1 MSGQGGIYIIT
12 KSGTT
17 GFTPLGVLR
26 NEAFK
31 EVNRFADEKKKIAEI
46 VSVNEVPAGFARW
59 PQVEVK
65 FRLVDEESRSDKGKT
80 PTIEVTGSSS
90 YDAMGRPQNK
100 DLKLYHQKEVD
111 VYEEL
116 KKLGELREKGI
127 LTEEEFQREKE
138 RLLNSERN

>member
-1 MSGQGGIYIIT
+1 MPAKGGIYIIT

-31 EVNRFADEKKKIAEI
+31 EINRFANEKNKIAEV
-46 VSVNEVPAGFARW
+46 VSVNEVPQGFARW

-65 FRLVDEESRSDKGKT
+65 FRLVDEGSRSDEKT

-111 VYEEL
+111 IYEEL